1 METLRYRD
9 WPMRAY
15 PDACGMGQRHP
26 RLACAQGGGRRRP
39 SGPRGARAPFH
50 SRQSPCYPLKVA
62 SNISAASLPMRPSL
76 PPRCSTLTARHRAAV
91 AGPNGK
97 SARKRYSVYRN
108 NVTVSLINALAAV
121 FPATMRITGVD
132 FFRAMARFHVRATPP
147 TSPLLFEY
155 GHDFADFIERYQ
167 YAKSMP
173 WLADVARIERA
184 WLDAYHAA
192 DVEAL
197 APQVLAS
204 IPPER
209 LAEAVLTPHPATRI
223 VCSRFPALMI
233 FAANRSDGPVGR
245 IAATAAGGCA
255 GDQARPG
262 GYCPATS
269 TRRGGLPEAPH
280 RRRTARRGRRGSACG
295 QSGIRSLYQHC
306 RSARGRCFHHGQLGR
321 PRTMTVER
329 QISSGSKWQRNWRAL

>member
-1 METLRYRD
+1 MLPVEGREQYFGGQPSYAAVFAAALLD
-9 WPMRAY
+9 PDRAT
-15 PDACGMGQRHP
+15 P
-26 RLACAQGGGRRRP
+26 
-39 SGPRGARAPFH
+39 
-50 SRQSPCYPLKVA
+50 
-62 SNISAASLPMRPSL
+62 
-76 PPRCSTLTARHRAAV
+76 AAV

-155 GHDFADFIERYQ
+155 GRDFPDFIERYE
-167 YAKSMP
+167 YARLMP

-192 DVEAL
+192 DAEPL

-209 LAEAVLTPHPATRI
+209 LTGAVLTAASRDADRVLTLSGGHHFRGKSERRSGRPHRGD
-223 VCSRFPALMI
+223 R
-233 FAANRSDGPVGR
+233 
-245 IAATAAGGCA
+245 AGGCA

-269 TRRGGLPEAPH
+269 TRRRDLSETPH
-280 RRRTARRGRRGSACG
+280 RGRTARRGRRGSACG
-295 QSGIRSLYQHC
+295 QSGIRSLCQHC
-306 RSARGRCFHHGQLGR
+306 RNARGRCFHRGQLGR
-321 PRTMTVER
+321 RGR
-329 QISSGSKWQRNWRAL
+329 